1 MTNGKVTYRTLYK
14 AGVQGGRG
22 GKDLASVRQKANHRK
37 KNLRRRTDLS
47 MGRETYAASA
57 SRTTHNA
64 IIVLQVLMKSRA
76 LSAECL
82 LGLQHSVL
90 SALKCARFTVH

>member
-1 MTNGKVTYRTLYK
+1 MRVSAANTYLS
-14 AGVQGGRG
+14 QPFRG
-22 GKDLASVRQKANHRK
+22 CLKKDTARLLERISP
-37 KNLRRRTDLS
+37 
-47 MGRETYAASA
+47 
-57 SRTTHNA
+57 RTTHNA